1 MGRPIKSAETVGG
14 TSKLASSGTT
24 LPIGSSA
31 LGGNQIIMKAF
42 VTGGSAQDTTNVI
55 QKGNKKF
62 RVTTATGTE
71 TCVLTS
77 VVHGSLA
84 AGQCQIT
91 GTDSAG
97 GTYFASKITGRHF
110 HVGALG
116 TGSQFAVGDKALLVA
131 SAPVENVSLSVPN
144 G

>member
-14 TSKLASSGTT
+14 TSKVASSGTT

-31 LGGNQIIMKAF
+31 LGGNQIIMKAY

-131 SAPVENVSLSVPN
+131 SGPVENVSLSVPN

>member
-1 MGRPIKSAETVGG
+1 MGRPIKTAETVDGNL
-14 TSKLASSGTT
+14 KVASANTA

-31 LGGNQIIMKAF
+31 LSGNQIVMKAYI
-42 VTGGSAQDTTNVI
+42 TGGSVQDTTLVN
-55 QKGNKKF
+55 QKATKKF
-62 RVTTATGTE
+62 RCTNSDGTE
-71 TCVLTS
+71 TLQLTA

-84 AGQCQIT
+84 EGQCQIT

-131 SAPVENVSLSVPN
+131 SGPVENVSLSVPN
-144 G
+144 S

>member
-1 MGRPIKSAETVGG
+1 MGRPIKSAETVNS
-14 TSKLASSGTT
+14 TTKVASANTA
-24 LPIGSSA
+24 LPIGSSGLA
-31 LGGNQIIMKAF
+31 GNQIVMKAY
-42 VTGGSAQDTTNVI
+42 VTGGSVNDTTLVL
-55 QKGNKKF
+55 QKGTKKF
-62 RVTTATGTE
+62 RCTTSDGTE
-71 TCVLTS
+71 TLQLTA

-84 AGQCQIT
+84 EGQCQIT

-131 SAPVENVSLSVPN
+131 SGPTLNESVSVPN
-144 G
+144 S

>member
-14 TSKLASSGTT
+14 TSKVASSGTT

-42 VTGGSAQDTTNVI
+42 VTGGSALDTSNVI

-131 SAPVENVSLSVPN
+131 SGPVENVSLSVPN

>member
-1 MGRPIKSAETVGG
+1 MGRPIKSAERVGG
-14 TSKLASSGTT
+14 TSKVAAANTA
-24 LPIGSSA
+24 LPIGSSG
-31 LGGNQIIMKAF
+31 LSGNQMIMQAF
-42 VTGGSAQDTTNVI
+42 VTSGSANATTEII

-62 RVTTATGTE
+62 RVTTSDGTE
-71 TCVLTS
+71 TCVLTA

-84 AGQCQIT
+84 AAQCQIT

-97 GTYFASKITGRHF
+97 GTYFASQITGRHF
-110 HVGALG
+110 VVGALG

-131 SAPVENVSLSVPN
+131 SGPVENVSLSVPN

>member
-14 TSKLASSGTT
+14 TSKIRSNGTA
-24 LPIGSSA
+24 LPIGSSGLA
-31 LGGNQIIMKAF
+31 GNQIIMKGF
-42 VTGGSAQDTTNVI
+42 VDGASAQDTTNII
-55 QKGNKKF
+55 QKGTKKF
-62 RVTTATGTE
+62 RCTTAGGTE
-71 TCVLTS
+71 TLTLVA
-77 VVHGSLA
+77 VVHGSITS
-84 AGQCQIT
+84 GQCHIT

-116 TGSQFAVGDKALLVA
+116 TGSQFSVGDKALMVA
-131 SAPVENVSLSVPN
+131 SGPVENVSVSVPN

>member
-1 MGRPIKSAETVGG
+1 MGRPIKSAETVDGNV
-14 TSKLASSGTT
+14 KLASVNTA
-24 LPIGSSA
+24 LPIGSSGIA
-31 LGGNQIIMKAF
+31 GNQIIMKAF
-42 VTGGSAQDTTNVI
+42 VTGGSAQDTTNII

-97 GTYFASKITGRHF
+97 GTYFASQITGRHF
-110 HVGALG
+110 VVGALG
-116 TGSQFAVGDKALLVA
+116 SGSQFAVGDKALLVA
-131 SAPVENVSLSVPN
+131 SGPVENVSLSVPN

>member
-14 TSKLASSGTT
+14 TSKVASSGTT

-42 VTGGSAQDTTNVI
+42 VTGGSALDTTNVI

-116 TGSQFAVGDKALLVA
+116 TGSQFAVGDRALLVA
-131 SAPVENVSLSVPN
+131 SGPVENVSLSVPN

>member
-14 TSKLASSGTT
+14 TSKVAAANTA
-24 LPIGSSA
+24 LPIGSSG
-31 LGGNQIIMKAF
+31 LSGNQMIMQAF
-42 VTGGSAQDTTNVI
+42 VTSGSANATTEII

-62 RVTTATGTE
+62 RVTTSDGTE
-71 TCVLTS
+71 TCVLTA

-84 AGQCQIT
+84 AAQCQIT

-97 GTYFASKITGRHF
+97 GTYFASQITGRHF
-110 HVGALG
+110 VVGALG

-131 SAPVENVSLSVPN
+131 SGPVENVSLSVPN

>member
-14 TSKLASSGTT
+14 TSKLASVNTV

-31 LGGNQIIMKAF
+31 LGGNQMIMKAF
-42 VTGGSAQDTTNVI
+42 VTSGSANDTTNII

-62 RVTTATGTE
+62 RCTTSDGTE
-71 TCVLTS
+71 TCVLTA

-97 GTYFASKITGRHF
+97 GTYFASQITGRHF
-110 HVGALG
+110 VVGALG

>member
-14 TSKLASSGTT
+14 TSKVASSGTT

-116 TGSQFAVGDKALLVA
+116 TGSQFAVGDRALLVA

>member
-14 TSKLASSGTT
+14 TSKVAAANTA

-31 LGGNQIIMKAF
+31 LGGNQMIMKAF
-42 VTGGSAQDTTNVI
+42 VTGGSAQDTTNII

-97 GTYFASKITGRHF
+97 GTYFASQITGRHF
-110 HVGALG
+110 VVGALG
-116 TGSQFAVGDKALLVA
+116 TGSQFAVGDKAL
-131 SAPVENVSLSVPN
+131 
-144 G
+144 

>member
-14 TSKLASSGTT
+14 TSKVASVNTV

-31 LGGNQIIMKAF
+31 LGGNQMIMKAF
-42 VTGGSAQDTTNVI
+42 VTGGSAQDTTNII

-97 GTYFASKITGRHF
+97 GTYFASQITGRHF
-110 HVGALG
+110 VVGALG
-116 TGSQFAVGDKALLVA
+116 SGSQFAVGDKALLVA
-131 SAPVENVSLSVPN
+131 SSPQANVSLSVPN

>member
-1 MGRPIKSAETVGG
+1 MGRPIKTAETVDGNI
-14 TSKLASSGTT
+14 KVASANTA

-31 LGGNQIIMKAF
+31 LGGNQIVMKAYI
-42 VTGGSAQDTTNVI
+42 TGGSVTDTTLVN
-55 QKGNKKF
+55 QKATKKF
-62 RVTTATGTE
+62 RCTNGDGTE
-71 TCVLTS
+71 TLQLTA

-84 AGQCQIT
+84 EGQCQIT

-131 SAPVENVSLSVPN
+131 SGPVENVSLSVPN
-144 G
+144 S

>member
-14 TSKLASSGTT
+14 TSKVASVNTV

-31 LGGNQIIMKAF
+31 LGGNQMIMKAF
-42 VTGGSAQDTTNVI
+42 VTGGSAQDTTNII

-62 RVTTATGTE
+62 RVTTAGGTQ
-71 TCVLTS
+71 TLTLTA
-77 VVHGSLA
+77 VVHGSLS

-97 GTYFASKITGRHF
+97 GTYFASQITGRHF
-110 HVGALG
+110 VVGALG

-131 SAPVENVSLSVPN
+131 SGPVENVSLSVPN

>member
-14 TSKLASSGTT
+14 TSKVASSGTT

-71 TCVLTS
+71 TCVLTA
-77 VVHGSLA
+77 VVHGSLS

-116 TGSQFAVGDKALLVA
+116 TGSQFAVGDRALLVA
-131 SAPVENVSLSVPN
+131 SGPVENVSLSVPN

>member
-42 VTGGSAQDTTNVI
+42 VTGGSALDTTNVI

-131 SAPVENVSLSVPN
+131 SGPVENVSLSVPN

>member
-1 MGRPIKSAETVGG
+1 MGRPIKTAETVDGNI
-14 TSKLASSGTT
+14 KVASANTA

-31 LGGNQIIMKAF
+31 LSGNQIVMKAYI
-42 VTGGSAQDTTNVI
+42 TGGSVTDTTLVN
-55 QKGNKKF
+55 QKATKKF
-62 RVTTATGTE
+62 RCTNGDGTE
-71 TCVLTS
+71 TLQLTA

-84 AGQCQIT
+84 EGQCQIT

-131 SAPVENVSLSVPN
+131 SGPVENVSLSVPN
-144 G
+144 S

>member
-14 TSKLASSGTT
+14 TSKLASVNTV
-24 LPIGSSA
+24 LPIGASGLS
-31 LGGNQIIMKAF
+31 GNQIIMRAF
-42 VTGGSAQDTTNVI
+42 VTGGSAQVTTNVI
-55 QKGNKKF
+55 QKGTKRF
-62 RVTTATGTE
+62 RCTTATGTE
-71 TCVLTS
+71 TLTLVP
-77 VVHGSLA
+77 VVHTSIS

-110 HVGALG
+110 VVGALG
-116 TGSQFAVGDKALLVA
+116 TGSQFAVGDKANIVA
-131 SAPVENVSLSVPN
+131 SSPVLNVSVSIPN

>member
-14 TSKLASSGTT
+14 TSKLASVNTV
-24 LPIGSSA
+24 LPIGSSG
-31 LGGNQIIMKAF
+31 LSGNQVIMRAF
-42 VTGGSAQDTTNVI
+42 VDGGSAQVTTNVI
-55 QKGNKKF
+55 QKGTKRF
-62 RVTTATGTE
+62 RCTTATGTQ
-71 TCVLTS
+71 TLTL
-77 VVHGSLA
+77 VAKVHGSIV
-84 AGQCQIT
+84 AGECQIT

-116 TGSQFAVGDKALLVA
+116 TGSQFSVGDRAAIVA
-131 SAPVENVSLSVPN
+131 SGPVEDVSLSIPN

>member
-14 TSKLASSGTT
+14 TSKVASSGTT

-42 VTGGSAQDTTNVI
+42 VTGGSALDTTNVI

-131 SAPVENVSLSVPN
+131 SGPVENVSLSVPN

>member
-14 TSKLASSGTT
+14 TSKVAAANTA
-24 LPIGSSA
+24 LPIGSSG
-31 LGGNQIIMKAF
+31 LGGNQIIMQAY
-42 VTGGSAQDTTNVI
+42 VTGGSANATTNI
-55 QKGNKKF
+55 EQKGTKRF
-62 RVTTATGTE
+62 RVTTSDGTE
-71 TCVLTS
+71 TCQLTAVAS
-77 VVHGSLA
+77 GSLA

-110 HVGALG
+110 VVGALG

-131 SAPVENVSLSVPN
+131 SGPTINVSVSVPN

>member
-1 MGRPIKSAETVGG
+1 M
-14 TSKLASSGTT
+14 
-24 LPIGSSA
+24 
-31 LGGNQIIMKAF
+31 IMQAF
-42 VTGGSAQDTTNVI
+42 VTSGSANATTNII

-62 RVTTATGTE
+62 RVTTSDGTE

-77 VVHGSLA
+77 VASGSLG

-131 SAPVENVSLSVPN
+131 SGPVENVSLSVPN

>member
-14 TSKLASSGTT
+14 TTKLASVNTV
-24 LPIGSSA
+24 LPIGSSGI
-31 LGGNQIIMKAF
+31 GGNQMIMKAF
-42 VTGGSAQDTTNVI
+42 VTSGSANNTTNII

-62 RVTTATGTE
+62 RVTTSDGTE
-71 TCVLTS
+71 TCVLTA

-84 AGQCQIT
+84 AAQCQIT

-97 GTYFASKITGRHF
+97 GTYFASQITGRHF
-110 HVGALG
+110 VVGALG

-131 SAPVENVSLSVPN
+131 SGPVENVSLSVPN

>member
-14 TSKLASSGTT
+14 TSKVAAANTA
-24 LPIGSSA
+24 LPIGSSG
-31 LGGNQIIMKAF
+31 LSGNQMIMQAY
-42 VTGGSAQDTTNVI
+42 VTSGSANATTEII

-62 RVTTATGTE
+62 RVTTSDGTE
-71 TCVLTS
+71 TCVLTA

-84 AGQCQIT
+84 AAQCQIT

-97 GTYFASKITGRHF
+97 GTYFASQITGRHF
-110 HVGALG
+110 VVGALG

-131 SAPVENVSLSVPN
+131 SGPVENVSLSVPN